1 MTMPC
6 AIGMALIFPL
16 ERRIV
21 MGKKLIAQ
29 LLAVAFV
36 TGLFGSLAGCNTME
50 GAGKDIEKGGRAL
63 QGEAREHKNY

>member
-1 MTMPC
+1 
-6 AIGMALIFPL
+6 MAVIFSS
-16 ERRIV
+16 ERRFV

-36 TGLFGSLAGCNTME
+36 TGLFGSLAGCNTVE

-63 QGEAREHKNY
+63 KEEAREHKNY